1 MAMKLPHPQGLPATI
16 ASTRVRMDT
25 HSKEVHA
32 GRTKRLYNTDAKEKR
47 GADCRART
55 DDLQI
60 TKLSLYQTELT
71 RHIWTA
77 TAFAP
82 RSRIYIA
89 VWRKCR
95 VKTQQQNHGDCR
107 AVA

>member
-32 GRTKRLYNTDAKEKR
+32 GRTKQLYNTDAKEKR
-47 GADCRART
+47 GAECRIRT

-60 TKLSLYQTELT
+60 TKLSLYQL
-71 RHIWTA
+71 
-77 TAFAP
+77 
-82 RSRIYIA
+82 S
-89 VWRKCR
+89 
-95 VKTQQQNHGDCR
+95 
-107 AVA
+107 